1 VYYINKCS
9 FTKLIINFILFS
21 CNETNKYTVNER
33 KVFMKGIIVVFV
45 IIVGLIAC
53 EKSSNQ
59 IDLSTTT
66 DSVNI
71 AVNSCIERL
80 YSSNIRIKYCFDS
93 LLQDYRCPYNAMCI
107 WEGYAKARF
116 TVSINNLQHTI
127 ELYTPNVQSN
137 FKADTIISG
146 IHIRLENVTPENGD
160 PSSTYDDYKAI
171 LKVVGY

>member
-1 VYYINKCS
+1 
-9 FTKLIINFILFS
+9 
-21 CNETNKYTVNER
+21 
-33 KVFMKGIIVVFV
+33 MKGIIVVFV

-107 WEGYAKARF
+107 WEG
-116 TVSINNLQHTI
+116 
-127 ELYTPNVQSN
+127 
-137 FKADTIISG
+137 
-146 IHIRLENVTPENGD
+146 
-160 PSSTYDDYKAI
+160 
-171 LKVVGY
+171 

>member
-1 VYYINKCS
+1 
-9 FTKLIINFILFS
+9 
-21 CNETNKYTVNER
+21 
-33 KVFMKGIIVVFV
+33 MKGIIVVFV

-93 LLQDYRCPYNAMCI
+93 LLQD
-107 WEGYAKARF
+107 
-116 TVSINNLQHTI
+116 
-127 ELYTPNVQSN
+127 
-137 FKADTIISG
+137 
-146 IHIRLENVTPENGD
+146 
-160 PSSTYDDYKAI
+160 
-171 LKVVGY
+171 